1 MDWLEQKN
9 RVLGV
14 FRKYRSVIL
23 AALAGI
29 LLMTFPDSKQD
40 IPPQKPSEVVVEQDL
55 ESELAVILSSI
66 SGAGKVD
73 VLLTQQEG
81 ERTVYQCDEIRNE
94 GELRLDTVL
103 ITGSTRDESGLI
115 LQILPP
121 VYRGAIIVCEGAD
134 NARVQLDIVEAVKNV
149 TGLSSDRIA
158 VLKMK

>member
-14 FRKYRSVIL
+14 FRKYRSVML

-40 IPPQKPSEVVVEQDL
+40 IPPQKPSEVIVEQDL

>member
-40 IPPQKPSEVVVEQDL
+40 IPPQKPSEVIVEQDL

>member
-14 FRKYRSVIL
+14 FRKYRSVML

>member
-29 LLMTFPDSKQD
+29 LLMSFPDSKQD
-40 IPPQKPSEVVVEQDL
+40 IPPQKPSEVIVEQDL

-134 NARVQLDIVEAVKNV
+134 NAKVQLDIVEAVKNV

>member
-14 FRKYRSVIL
+14 FRKYRSVML

-40 IPPQKPSEVVVEQDL
+40 IPPQKPSEVIVEQDL

-134 NARVQLDIVEAVKNV
+134 NSRVQLDIVEAVKNV

>member
-66 SGAGKVD
+66 LGAGKVD

>member
-23 AALAGI
+23 AALVGI
-29 LLMTFPDSKQD
+29 LLMSFPDSKQD
-40 IPPQKPSEVVVEQDL
+40 IPPQKPSEVIVEQDL